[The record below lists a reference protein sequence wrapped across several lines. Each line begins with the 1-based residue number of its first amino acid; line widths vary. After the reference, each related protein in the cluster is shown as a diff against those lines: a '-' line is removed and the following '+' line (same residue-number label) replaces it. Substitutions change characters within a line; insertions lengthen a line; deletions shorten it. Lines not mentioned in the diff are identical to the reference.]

1 MKKVYLVNVEKY
13 DWDEYDS
20 IVVVASTKE
29 EAISIGQGFFNESQ
43 GQITATEVDLTES
56 GTILAS
62 FNAG

>member
-1 MKKVYLVNVEKY
+1 MKKIYLVKVEEC

-20 IVVVASTKE
+20 IVVVASTEE
-29 EAISIGQGFFNESQ
+29 EAISMGQGFFNEEQ

-56 GTILAS
+56 GVILAS